1 MSSSIYRIDIS
12 LFKKSLLTSC
22 VFAALISVGLL
33 YIWPKSFVAET
44 LLLPPQQQQ
53 ATSASTLAQLGA
65 LAGAAG
71 FGPMVPPKTPD
82 EMYVAFFKTRRIQ
95 AEMVRKFSLREVYS
109 VDSDDQALLLL
120 AKKTSVTVDKKSGLI
135 RLQVED
141 GEPRR
146 AAELANGYL
155 PEIRMLLSK
164 IAVTE
169 AQQKRKFFEEQV
181 ALAKDALVKSEAD
194 LARTQHSVGIGS
206 TPARMELS
214 VKVATELRAELLKR
228 EIQLSTIGRFQTDK
242 SHEYEVLSSQI
253 KSLKQRLTA
262 IEDGQSNTL
271 SDNRSPSGLAIRA
284 LRNLKV
290 QEALLE
296 ALMRQLELA
305 KIDEAK
311 DGPMFQQIDPAVPP
325 IKHDKPNKIWLGGGA
340 FMFVFVV
347 MFCYMERRYFASRLS
362 VKK

>member
-1 MSSSIYRIDIS
+1 MSKVIFGTDIAR
-12 LFKKSLLTSC
+12 FNKSLLTSSIL
-22 VFAALISVGLL
+22 AILIAGGIT
-33 YIWPKSFVAET
+33 YIWPKSYLAET

-53 ATSASTLAQLGA
+53 ASAASTLAQLGA

-109 VDSDDQALLLL
+109 VDSVDKAILLL
-120 AKKTSVTVDKKSGLI
+120 AKNTSVTVDKKSGLI
-135 RLQVED
+135 KLQVED
-141 GEPRR
+141 VDPRR
-146 AAELANGYL
+146 AADLANGYL
-155 PEIRMLLSK
+155 PEMRWLLSR

-181 ALAKDALVKSEAD
+181 AQAKEALVKSEVE
-194 LARTQHSVGIGS
+194 LASTQRAAGIGS
-206 TPARMELS
+206 TAARMELN
-214 VKVATELRAELLKR
+214 VKIAAELRAEILKR
-228 EIQLSTIGRFQTDK
+228 EIQLSTIGRFQTNK
-242 SHEYEVLSSQI
+242 TPEYEVLQGQI
-253 KSLKQRLTA
+253 QSLKQKLA
-262 IEDGQSNTL
+262 EIEDGQSINV
-271 SDNRSPSGLAIRA
+271 SGSSSPNGMAIRA
-284 LRNLKV
+284 FRNLKI
-290 QEALLE
+290 QESLLD

-325 IKHDKPNKIWLGGGA
+325 IKPEKPNKIWLGGGL
-340 FMFVFVV
+340 FVFLFVGL
-347 MFCYMERRYFASRLS
+347 FCLMERRLLINMLS